1 MFGEKLAEQFAQRK
15 AEFEAALY
23 RRYVLGRQLDDLD
36 KNILR
41 MEAGL
46 AELDQVKRNWEA
58 QEAIEKAQADKDK

>member
-23 RRYVLGRQLDDLD
+23 RRYILERQLDDLS
-36 KNILR
+36 KNLSR

-46 AELDQVKRNWEA
+46 AELDQIKRNWEA